1 MTTIDVTATRWEG
14 GWELAIG
21 GDPVTQV
28 RTLDRAAQQVR
39 DYLDTAEPDVDHSDV
54 DVRLRADFGDVL
66 ADLGERIQQTR
77 AATIEAQQR
86 QVEAARQTRIVV
98 RELRDAHVSVADA
111 AALLG
116 VSRGRVS
123 QLVKEPA

>member
-1 MTTIDVTATRWEG
+1 MNSIIEVTATRWEG
-14 GWELAIG
+14 GWELAID

-28 RTLDRAAQQVR
+28 RTLDHAAQQVR
-39 DYLDTAEPDVDHSDV
+39 DYLDTAEPDVDHTDI
-54 DVRLRADFGDVL
+54 DVRVRAEL
-66 ADLGERIQQTR
+66 AGGLGVRIQQTR
-77 AATIEAQQR
+77 VATLEAHER
-86 QVEAARQTRIVV
+86 QVEAARQARLVV
-98 RELRDAHVSVADA
+98 RELRAAHVSVADA

>member
-1 MTTIDVTATRWEG
+1 MTSIEVTATRWEG
-14 GWELAIG
+14 GWELAID

-54 DVRLRADFGDVL
+54 DVRIR
-66 ADLGERIQQTR
+66 ADLGGDLGDRIQQTR

-86 QVEAARQTRIVV
+86 QVEAARKARALV
-98 RELRDAHVSVADA
+98 RELRAAHVSVADS